1 MGCIISVKR
10 GAKLLEFVKD
20 YDMCLSLL
28 HSSVFFRYLL
38 PLIPDKKMEV
48 FLEILKYTF
57 PALLMLLLTYLI
69 LSNFVD
75 NEDKRRIYQ
84 LRKKNQKNALPIR
97 LQAFER
103 LSLFLERITPSSLLV
118 RHSSANLTVKQYQ
131 QVLLKA
137 IRDEFEYNLS
147 QQIYVSDEAWRMVVT
162 AKSATVSIINN
173 IAGKLPDNLPGVEL
187 SKKVLE
193 ETMEMNQFPTRAA
206 INFLKQEIQSD
217 F

>member
-1 MGCIISVKR
+1 VTCILA
-10 GAKLLEFVKD
+10 GQ
-20 YDMCLSLL
+20 
-28 HSSVFFRYLL
+28 SVFKIFANPYTQR
-38 PLIPDKKMEV
+38 MEV

-75 NEDKRRIYQ
+75 NEDKRRLYQ
-84 LRKKNQKNALPIR
+84 LRKANQKNALPVR

-103 LSLFLERITPSSLLV
+103 LILFLERITPSSLLV
-118 RHSSANLTVKQYQ
+118 RHSSANQTVKQYQ

-147 QQIYVSDEAWRMVVT
+147 QQVYMTDEAWRMVVA
-162 AKSATVSIINN
+162 AKSTTVSIINN
-173 IAGKLPDNLPGVEL
+173 IAGKLPDNLPAVEL
-187 SKKVLE
+187 SKRILE
-193 ETMEMNQFPTRAA
+193 ETMAMNQFPTRAA

>member
-1 MGCIISVKR
+1 
-10 GAKLLEFVKD
+10 
-20 YDMCLSLL
+20 
-28 HSSVFFRYLL
+28 
-38 PLIPDKKMEV
+38 MEV

-75 NEDKRRIYQ
+75 NEEKRRMYS
-84 LRKKNQKNALPIR
+84 LRKANQKNALPVR

-118 RHSSANLTVKQYQ
+118 RHSSANLNVKQYQ
-131 QVLLKA
+131 QILLKA

-147 QQIYVSDEAWRMVVT
+147 QQIYLTDEAWRMVVT
-162 AKSATVSIINN
+162 AKSTTVSIINN
-173 IAGKLPDNLPGVEL
+173 IAGKLPDNLPAIEL
-187 SKKVLE
+187 SKRILQ
-193 ETMEMNQFPTRAA
+193 ETMNMNQFPTRAA

>member
-1 MGCIISVKR
+1 M
-10 GAKLLEFVKD
+10 D
-20 YDMCLSLL
+20 
-28 HSSVFFRYLL
+28 
-38 PLIPDKKMEV
+38 V

-75 NEDKRRIYQ
+75 NEEKRRAYN
-84 LRKKNQKNALPIR
+84 LRKNSQKNALPLR
-97 LQAFER
+97 LQAIER
-103 LSLFLERITPSSLLV
+103 VTLFLERITPSSLLV

-131 QVLLKA
+131 SVLLKA

-147 QQIYVSDEAWRMVVT
+147 QQIYVSEEAWRMVVT

-173 IAGKLPDNLPGVEL
+173 IAAKLPQEAPGIEL

-193 ETMEMNQFPTRAA
+193 DTMDMNQFPTRTA
-206 INFLKQEIQSD
+206 INFLKKEIQSD

>member
-1 MGCIISVKR
+1 
-10 GAKLLEFVKD
+10 
-20 YDMCLSLL
+20 
-28 HSSVFFRYLL
+28 
-38 PLIPDKKMEV
+38 MEV
-48 FLEILKYTF
+48 ILEILKYTF

-69 LSNFVD
+69 LSNFVE
-75 NEDKRRIYQ
+75 NEEKRRVYQ
-84 LRKKNQKNALPIR
+84 LRKKNQKNALPVR

-131 QVLLKA
+131 QVLLKS

-147 QQIYVSDEAWRMVVT
+147 QQIYVSDGAWRMVVT

-206 INFLKQEIQSD
+206 INFLKQEIQAD

>member
-1 MGCIISVKR
+1 MTCILVGR
-10 GAKLLEFVKD
+10 VLFVIFA
-20 YDMCLSLL
+20 
-28 HSSVFFRYLL
+28 SSYTQR
-38 PLIPDKKMEV
+38 MEV

-75 NEDKRRIYQ
+75 NEEKRRMYS
-84 LRKKNQKNALPIR
+84 LRKANQKNALPVR

-118 RHSSANLTVKQYQ
+118 RHSSANLNVKQYQ
-131 QVLLKA
+131 QILLKA

-147 QQIYVSDEAWRMVVT
+147 QQIYLTDEAWRMVVT
-162 AKSATVSIINN
+162 AKSTTVSIINN
-173 IAGKLPDNLPGVEL
+173 IAGKLPDNLPAIEL
-187 SKKVLE
+187 SKRILE
-193 ETMEMNQFPTRAA
+193 ETMNMNQFPTRAA

>member
-1 MGCIISVKR
+1 MTCILVGR
-10 GAKLLEFVKD
+10 VLFVIFATP
-20 YDMCLSLL
+20 YTQ
-28 HSSVFFRYLL
+28 R
-38 PLIPDKKMEV
+38 MEV

-75 NEDKRRIYQ
+75 NEEKRRMYS
-84 LRKKNQKNALPIR
+84 LRKANQKNALPVR

-118 RHSSANLTVKQYQ
+118 RHSSTNLNVKQYQ
-131 QVLLKA
+131 QILLKA

-147 QQIYVSDEAWRMVVT
+147 QQIYLSDEAWRMVVT
-162 AKSATVSIINN
+162 AKSTTVSIINN
-173 IAGKLPDNLPGVEL
+173 IAGKLPDNLPAIEL
-187 SKKVLE
+187 SKRILE
-193 ETMEMNQFPTRAA
+193 ETMNMNQFPTRAA

>member
-1 MGCIISVKR
+1 
-10 GAKLLEFVKD
+10 
-20 YDMCLSLL
+20 
-28 HSSVFFRYLL
+28 
-38 PLIPDKKMEV
+38 MEV

-75 NEDKRRIYQ
+75 NEEKRRVYQ
-84 LRKKNQKNALPIR
+84 IKKTNQKNALPIP
-97 LQAFER
+97 LQAFEP

>member
-1 MGCIISVKR
+1 VQVDDCIRACTAFAFLDICSPSKITHP
-10 GAKLLEFVKD
+10 GQMD
-20 YDMCLSLL
+20 
-28 HSSVFFRYLL
+28 
-38 PLIPDKKMEV
+38 V

-75 NEDKRRIYQ
+75 NEEKRRAYS
-84 LRKKNQKNALPIR
+84 LRKNSQKNALPLR
-97 LQAFER
+97 LQAIER
-103 LSLFLERITPSSLLV
+103 ITLFLERITPSSLLV
-118 RHSSANLTVKQYQ
+118 RHSSVGLTVKQYQ
-131 QVLLKA
+131 AILLKA

-147 QQIYVSDEAWRMVVT
+147 QQVYVSEEAWRMVVT

-173 IAGKLPDNLPGVEL
+173 IAAKLPADTAGLEL

-193 ETMEMNQFPTRAA
+193 DTMDMNQFPTRTA
-206 INFLKQEIQSD
+206 INYLKKEIQSD